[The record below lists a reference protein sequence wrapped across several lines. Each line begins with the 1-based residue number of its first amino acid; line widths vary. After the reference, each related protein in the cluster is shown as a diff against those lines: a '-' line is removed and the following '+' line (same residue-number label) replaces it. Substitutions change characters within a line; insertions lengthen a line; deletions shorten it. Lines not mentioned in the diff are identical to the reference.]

1 MTHIIRF
8 DFEGFDSEYRLCES
22 IARALEYMS
31 CMYSTASMTC
41 FIDGVLFQQAPT
53 RFDSEGDP
61 YYMFDVEE
69 QMEIIKSP
77 MTSII

>member
-1 MTHIIRF
+1 
-8 DFEGFDSEYRLCES
+8 
-22 IARALEYMS
+22 
-31 CMYSTASMTC
+31 MYSTASMTC

-77 MTSII
+77 DTSIM